1 MIKDRAMAIILAVL
15 TFIFGSIIILWVIFY
30 LAGLPLSSIS
40 QNQLYVFFA
49 ILISAI
55 LASLVYGRGSK
66 QKSSDAAEFLNEK
79 LDLEIKEEEI
89 GGLLRTLKRFP
100 PFLVNSYIS
109 KDINAVKEFK
119 DPIKE
124 HTAQLTDK
132 DIFKIRK
139 ILEIPVSDLQDLL
152 NELYL
157 ITNLEQL
164 RILAEPRARPFIELN
179 LEELKKILFNE

>member
-15 TFIFGSIIILWVIFY
+15 TFIFGSIIIIGVIFY

-49 ILISAI
+49 ILLSAI
-55 LASLVYGRGSK
+55 LASMVYGRGSK
-66 QKSSDAAEFLNEK
+66 QKASDAAEFLNER
-79 LDLEIKEEEI
+79 LGLEIRKEEI
-89 GGLLRTLKRFP
+89 SGLLRMLDRFP

-124 HTAQLTDK
+124 RTAQLAD
-132 DIFKIRK
+132 DDLSKIRK

-164 RILAEPRARPFIELN
+164 KILAEQGAMPFIELN